1 MGVPSF
7 FRWLSRK
14 YPKIISDVVE
24 ERPLQIEEDEIPI
37 DIRGPNPNGT
47 EFDNLY
53 LDMNNIVHPCA
64 HPEDRPAPKNQDE
77 MMVEIFKYIERL
89 VNMVRPRKLLFMAVG
104 MSISITR
111 KSTPLRAIPVFT
123 LHLNV

>member
-24 ERPLQIEEDEIPI
+24 ERPLEIGEEEIPI
-37 DIRGPNPNGT
+37 DITGPNPNGT
-47 EFDNLY
+47 EIDNLY

-64 HPEDRPAPKNQDE
+64 HPENRPAPKNEDE

-104 MSISITR
+104 MSISIPR
-111 KSTPLRAIPVFT
+111 KLTPLRAVPVLT
-123 LHLNV
+123 LYLNV